1 MSDKQLVIDAV
12 QRMSETATL
21 EEISE
26 GVAILAAIR
35 RGEAAADAGRVVPH
49 DEVRR
54 RSEAWTLK

>member
-12 QRMSETATL
+12 QRMAETATL

-26 GVAILAAIR
+26 SVAILAAIR

-49 DEVRR
+49 AEARR
-54 RSEAWTLK
+54 RSEAWTAR